1 MTEILV
7 SRHTAEQL
15 LEREIEKAVALAQNG
30 MQSQSENDYDRWI
43 QDFEGWRRMASAVV
57 AKIYG
62 RSSSEQKDFENTGR
76 LLVVGGGTPWNVEQR
91 RAVERLESR
100 NNVLRS
106 LVEQLELVDEP
117 SGVALSAQ
125 RAQEPDTPMPMGIFI
140 VHGQNEAIREAVAR
154 TLEKAG
160 REVVILHEQ
169 ANKGRTLIEKF
180 EQHAATAGSA
190 VILLTADDVGGP
202 EGKDLRPRARQNVV
216 FEMGFFYGRLGR
228 ERVAVLYE
236 PTVEKPSDIDGIVY
250 IPLDQAGAWK
260 TALLAEFPPE

>member
-1 MTEILV
+1 MSHATLRN
-7 SRHTAEQL
+7 SFFKRQ
-15 LEREIEKAVALAQNG
+15 IEKAVALAQNG
-30 MQSQSENDYDRWI
+30 RQSQSENDYDHWI
-43 QDFEGWRRMASAVV
+43 QNFERWRRMGSAVV

-62 RSSSEQKDFENTGR
+62 EGSNQQKDFEKTGR
-76 LLVVGGGTPWNVEQR
+76 TLVAVVGTPWNVEQI
-91 RAVERLESR
+91 RAIERLESR
-100 NNVLRS
+100 SNVLRS

-117 SGVALSAQ
+117 SGVALSGQ
-125 RAQEPDTPMPMGIFI
+125 TAQEPSTPTPMGIFI

-180 EQHAATAGSA
+180 EQHAATAGNA

-202 EGKDLRPRARQNVV
+202 QGKDLRPRARQNVV

-260 TALLAEFPPE
+260 AALIAEFPPE